1 MLLKVLLKAVNV
13 FGFFLLCGYAP
24 LVVAANLY
32 LTEVAPFAFA
42 RDSKDGKNV
51 YDGINVRIV
60 NELRRR
66 SGVSIEL
73 QIVPSSRHVAMFP
86 ADKEAYS
93 ISQAENFSDL
103 DGVILSEVT
112 QYPIVVV
119 AQRGATL
126 KNFDDLIALSAEK
139 GIGMMRR
146 LSYGS
151 FGQDER
157 IRKVEINTLEN
168 GLRMLEAGRISGIVG
183 SQPAIMAAVE
193 RNASTQ
199 LLGLG
204 PSLVIAYGSH
214 VMRVRPEFASSTTSK
229 VLSANLLAMKN
240 DGSIA
245 RIVDEFLK
253 YTKSGLLPAK

>member
-1 MLLKVLLKAVNV
+1 MLFKAVNIL
-13 FGFFLLCGYAP
+13 GFCLLCGYTP
-24 LVVAANLY
+24 LLMAANLY

-119 AQRGATL
+119 AHRGAIL
-126 KNFDDLIALSAEK
+126 KNFDDLITLSAEK

-183 SQPAIMAAVE
+183 SQPAIVAAAE
-193 RNASTQ
+193 RNASMQ
-199 LLGLG
+199 LLG

-229 VLSANLLAMKN
+229 ALSANLLAMKN

-245 RIVDEFLK
+245 RIVDDFLK

>member
-1 MLLKVLLKAVNV
+1 MLLKGLNFLGFCLQCGLL
-13 FGFFLLCGYAP
+13 GLCGYTP
-24 LVVAANLY
+24 QLMAANLY
-32 LTEVAPFAFA
+32 LTEVAPFAFIK
-42 RDSKDGKNV
+42 DSKDGKTT

-66 SGVSIEL
+66 SAVPIEL
-73 QIVPSSRHVAMFP
+73 QVVPSSRHVAMFP

-93 ISQAENFSDL
+93 ISQSDNFTDL

-112 QYPIVVV
+112 QYPIIVV
-119 AQRGATL
+119 AQRGVVL

-146 LSYGS
+146 LSYGT

-157 IRKVEINTLEN
+157 VRKVEINNLEN
-168 GLRMLEAGRISGIVG
+168 GLRMLEAGRISGLVG
-183 SQPAIMAAVE
+183 SQPAILAAAE
-193 RNASTQ
+193 KNSATQ
-199 LLGLG
+199 LLGPG
-204 PSLVIAYGSH
+204 LVIAYGSH
-214 VMRVRPEFASSTTSK
+214 VMRVRPEFATSSTSK

-245 RIVDEFLK
+245 RILDEFLK
-253 YTKSGLLPAK
+253 YQRSGLMPAK